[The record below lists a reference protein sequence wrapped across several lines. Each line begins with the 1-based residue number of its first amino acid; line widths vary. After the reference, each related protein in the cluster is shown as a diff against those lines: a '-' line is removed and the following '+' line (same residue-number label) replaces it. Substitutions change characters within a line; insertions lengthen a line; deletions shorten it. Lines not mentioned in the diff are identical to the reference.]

1 MILLERWNILKTGNY
16 SMARTTI
23 MRAQVDAANAMLDR
37 IRIGMNA
44 YDGEAA
50 AYPLSL
56 DLSRLAG
63 ILRIHFALA
72 DRSLYPFLI
81 ASGSPAT
88 VALAQD
94 FQREICT
101 LGNRFEQF
109 AGRWST
115 SQAIAGNAALF
126 RREAAVI
133 IMAIRRRLRRETSD
147 LFPIADALDERLTDH
162 WNGIAWPLAV

>member
-1 MILLERWNILKTGNY
+1 
-16 SMARTTI
+16 MARTTI

-44 YDGEAA
+44 YDGDAA

-81 ASGSPAT
+81 ASGCPAT
-88 VALAQD
+88 VALAHD

-101 LGNRFEQF
+101 LANRFERF
-109 AGRWST
+109 NLRWS
-115 SQAIAGNAALF
+115 SSVAIAGNVTLF
-126 RREAAVI
+126 RGEAAVM
-133 IMAIRRRLRRETSD
+133 IMAIRRRLRHEVSD
-147 LFPIADALDERLTDH
+147 LFPVADAVDETLANDWH
-162 WNGIAWPLAV
+162 GAAWPLAV

>member
-1 MILLERWNILKTGNY
+1 
-16 SMARTTI
+16 MARTTI

-44 YDGEAA
+44 YDGDAA

-81 ASGSPAT
+81 ASGCPAT
-88 VALAQD
+88 VALAHD

-101 LGNRFEQF
+101 LANRFERF
-109 AGRWST
+109 NLRWS
-115 SQAIAGNAALF
+115 SSVAIAGNVTLF
-126 RREAAVI
+126 RGEAAVM
-133 IMAIRRRLRRETSD
+133 IMAIRRRLRHEVSD
-147 LFPIADALDERLTDH
+147 LFPVADAVDETLAND
-162 WNGIAWPLAV
+162 WQGAAWPLAV

>member
-1 MILLERWNILKTGNY
+1 
-16 SMARTTI
+16 MARTTI

-44 YDGEAA
+44 YDGDAA
-50 AYPLSL
+50 AYPLAL

-81 ASGSPAT
+81 ASGCPAT
-88 VALAQD
+88 VALAHD

-101 LGNRFEQF
+101 LANRFERF
-109 AGRWST
+109 NLRWS
-115 SQAIAGNAALF
+115 SSVAIAGNVTLF
-126 RREAAVI
+126 RGEAAVM
-133 IMAIRRRLRRETSD
+133 IMAIRRRLRHEMSD
-147 LFPIADALDERLTDH
+147 LFPVADAVDETLAND
-162 WNGIAWPLAV
+162 WQGAAWPLAV